1 MWQTLHVFFLNGV
14 GKIRLQ
20 LILVI
25 LSAIIN
31 IPLAI
36 FLGREIGLPG
46 IITANTI
53 VFIFMAIIFTIQ
65 YKKIVSETASN
76 LWNK

>member
-1 MWQTLHVFFLNGV
+1 MVI
-14 GKIRLQ
+14 KIRLQ